1 MRPRGEIRQALS
13 NAAHALAHEVGA
25 GFTYLDLAVRGQVG
39 FDAARQTT
47 KDMVKAGELHPV
59 GVKQVPGIKR
69 PLRTYRPAVRHPR
82 DSRDGAQMLAGVMG
96 SWVTS
101 F

>member
-25 GFTYLDLAVRGQVG
+25 GFTYMDLAAKSQVG
-39 FDAARQTT
+39 YDAARQTT
-47 KDMVKAGELHPV
+47 KDMVKAGELEPV
-59 GVKQVPGIKR
+59 GTRRMPGVRR
-69 PLRTYRPAVRHPR
+69 PLRTYLPADPR
-82 DSRDGAQMLAGVMG
+82 GGRVCGSQILANAMG
-96 SWVTS
+96 GWVTS